1 MKAIVCCI
9 VALAVAAPAEARDI
23 MRLGG
28 VGEYEAAASGDAWF
42 STGGKR
48 MVTITPTA
56 SRNATNRLGDY
67 SIDCNGGFRSGSF
80 VKTVRI
86 RLTGVQ
92 ARCKATVSFRAWG
105 YDGAPPQ
112 RVVVRVVVKVV

>member
-9 VALAVAAPAEARDI
+9 VALAMATPAQARDI

-28 VGEYEAAASGDAWF
+28 SGEYEASASGDAWF

-48 MVTITPTA
+48 LVTITPTV
-56 SRNATNRLGDY
+56 SGNPTHRTGDY
-67 SIDCNGGFRSGSF
+67 SIDCDGGYRSGSF

-92 ARCKATVSFRAWG
+92 ARCKARVSFSAWG
-105 YDGAPPQ
+105 YDGAPPKRLVV
-112 RVVVRVVVKVV
+112 RVVVRVV